1 MNLNSAAS
9 MVIMERCQLVG
20 GITWYC
26 FGGLILTEDELSLEI
41 ATLPLSQL
49 PTVDKDINL
58 SPRIFHRYC
67 ICNTDKMDTAS
78 GTVCVKFGSTKIA
91 EMVYKHL
98 GDFEMNHMVRL
109 IESKISGAY
118 ANLKGNLFETFMHDY
133 IYMIL
138 NLNQQNLSTL
148 ENYPHL
154 FFSTQDFDDKHGKYG
169 RPRRKNQEGIVIGAT
184 E

>member
-26 FGGLILTEDELSLEI
+26 FGGWILTEDELSLEI

-67 ICNTDKMDTAS
+67 ICNTDEVDTAS
-78 GTVCVKFGSTKIA
+78 VTVCVKFGSTKIA

-98 GDFEMNHMVRL
+98 GNFEMNHMVRL

-118 ANLKGNLFETFMHDY
+118 ANLKGNLFETFMHDCIVHGRTFQACLY
-133 IYMIL
+133 DSKPKSTESI
-138 NLNQQNLSTL
+138 NFGKLSTL
-148 ENYPHL
+148 I
-154 FFSTQDFDDKHGKYG
+154 FFNSRF
-169 RPRRKNQEGIVIGAT
+169 
-184 E
+184 